1 MLAVSFRQR
10 GRESELAAVSDI
22 VHAAR
27 QGSRHLMP
35 TVVAALVATLL
46 FSQSAQAQT
55 TFGSITGVVTD
66 ASGAAVP
73 QAQITVTN
81 EDTGFTRGQATGE
94 RGVYTVSDLIPG
106 SYRVRIEKSGFNA
119 QQKPG
124 VVLDANHVVTV
135 DVQLTVGTTNTQ
147 IEVQGTVPLITTE
160 TATTS
165 YVKTDTQ
172 LLDSAAMVRQGN
184 SNQGFVIY
192 NPGIAVN
199 DSGNYS
205 GPGARQIDT
214 YWTNDGIVE
223 MQDLVGSGGSGIGP
237 DLENVA
243 EINYVLVNSPAEF
256 KGATTVTTVS
266 KSGTNQYHGSLYYDY
281 NGSRLN
287 ARDFFAT
294 SVPFGVYNDFAG
306 SIGGPIRKNKTFF
319 FADYEGSR
327 NHRATV
333 VTDNTALEAWRAGD
347 FSSLLADGKVV
358 KDPFTGEAFP
368 IM

>member
-1 MLAVSFRQR
+1 MPAIALALL
-10 GRESELAAVSDI
+10 G
-22 VHAAR
+22 
-27 QGSRHLMP
+27 
-35 TVVAALVATLL
+35 TLL
-46 FSQSAQAQT
+46 CFHSARAQT

-66 ASGAAVP
+66 PSGAAVP
-73 QAQITVTN
+73 DAQISVTN
-81 EDTGFTRGQATGE
+81 EQTGFTRRQSTGAG
-94 RGVYTVSDLIPG
+94 GVFTVPDLIPG
-106 SYRVRIEKSGFNA
+106 SYKVRIEKNGFNA
-119 QQKPG
+119 QEKPD
-124 VVLDANHVVTV
+124 VPLDANHVVTV
-135 DVQLTVGTTNTQ
+135 DVQLTVGSTNTQ
-147 IEVQGTVPLITTE
+147 VEVQGTVPVINTE

-184 SNQGFVIY
+184 STQGFVMY

-237 DLENVA
+237 GLENVA
-243 EINYVLVNSPAEF
+243 EINYTLVNSPAEF

-281 NGSRLN
+281 NGSALN

-333 VTDNTALEAWRAGD
+333 VNDNTPLD
-347 FSSLLADGKVV
+347 CLADGRLQ
-358 KDPFTGEAFP
+358 
-368 IM
+368 